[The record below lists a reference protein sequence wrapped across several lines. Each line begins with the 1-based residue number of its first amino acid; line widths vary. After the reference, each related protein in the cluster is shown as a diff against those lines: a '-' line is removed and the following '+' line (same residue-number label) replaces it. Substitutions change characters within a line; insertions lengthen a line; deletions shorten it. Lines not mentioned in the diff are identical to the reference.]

1 MPPSYYCP
9 LLPPVYLHRLIVP
22 SNPHLY
28 PRLKSPDI
36 ADTSH
41 AQRPT
46 LQERAVWTP
55 LLGRVERIVPDA
67 PSCVE
72 QVISTG

>member
-22 SNPHLY
+22 SDPRLH

-36 ADTSH
+36 TDTSH
-41 AQRPT
+41 ARRPT

-55 LLGRVERIVPDA
+55 LLGRFGRIVPDA